1 MTASRIQAEAVA
13 SPGAPAQAGRVEE
26 VLRVTVPV
34 RRRVRLG
41 DIWRSLPV
49 GWMLGRRDVKIKYKQ
64 SALGPL
70 WLVLQ
75 PLGMLLAV
83 TIAFTK
89 ATTVKPAASPTSSSP
104 WWGWPS
110 GHTCR

>member
-13 SPGAPAQAGRVEE
+13 SPGVPAQAGRVED
-26 VLRVTVPV
+26 VVRVTVPV

-75 PLGMLLAV
+75 PLGMLLADHDRFLQGDH
-83 TIAFTK
+83 A
-89 ATTVKPAASPTSSSP
+89 
-104 WWGWPS
+104 
-110 GHTCR
+110 